1 MKSARST
8 RFAGSALNAGCDPHT
23 LARPGS
29 PLFPRPTSSL
39 VAAVTLMALGLVV
52 AGCGKHDAPVAAVV
66 ELPTAKVQ
74 VVAAR
79 IQSLPTPTEISGTV
93 RPLQRAVVAAKLM
106 GTIEELTV
114 TLGQS
119 VRAGDV
125 LAKIAAGEISA
136 RVVQAQSQLNQAR
149 RDLDRERDLLGKGAS
164 TADMVRGLEDRLA
177 MTEAMVREAEV
188 MMGYAT
194 LRAPFD
200 GVVARKLANAGD
212 LAAPGSPLLEIEG
225 RDAFEVEAGLP
236 DSLSAGLSP
245 GTRLSVTIP
254 VGNISFE
261 GTIAQLSSAAD
272 SSARTVLAKITV
284 PPGTAVRSGQFARV
298 HVPGV
303 PVKTLLVPASVVSRF
318 GQLERIFV
326 VGPDNRAQLRLVK
339 TGAARGELVEI
350 LSGLDDGERVIA
362 GAPAGLIEGQPL
374 EIENKAAVSSAPVS
388 SAAGVRTATRQP

>member
-1 MKSARST
+1 MTSVAT
-8 RFAGSALNAGCDPHT
+8 ALA
-23 LARPGS
+23 LA
-29 PLFPRPTSSL
+29 
-39 VAAVTLMALGLVV
+39 ALGLVV
-52 AGCGKHDAPVAAVV
+52 AGCGKHDGPVAAVV
-66 ELPTAKVQ
+66 ELPTAKVR
-74 VVAAR
+74 VVTAR
-79 IQSLPTPTEISGTV
+79 IQSLPTPLEISGTV
-93 RPLQRAVVAAKLM
+93 RPLQRAVVAVKLM

-164 TADMVRGLEDRLA
+164 MADTVRGLEDRLV
-177 MTEAMVREAEV
+177 MTESMVREAEV

-200 GVVARKLANAGD
+200 GVVARKMANAGD

-236 DSLSAGLSP
+236 DSLAAGLSP

-254 VGNISFE
+254 VGNVTFE
-261 GTIAQLSSAAD
+261 GTLAELSSAAD
-272 SSARTVLAKITV
+272 PSARTVLVKITV
-284 PPGTAVRSGQFARV
+284 PPGTPVRSGQFARV
-298 HVPGV
+298 HIPGV
-303 PVKTLLVPASVVSRF
+303 PAKTLLVPASVVSRF

-339 TGAARGELVEI
+339 TGASRGDLVEV
-350 LSGLDDGERVIA
+350 LSGLDDGEQVIA
-362 GAPAGLIEGQPL
+362 VAPAGLMDGQPL
-374 EIENKAAVSSAPVS
+374 DIENKAAVSSSPVS
-388 SAAGVRTATRQP
+388 SAAGVRAATRQP